1 MHKFSK
7 FLVFALIIF
16 ALCVV
21 TFTMCSP
28 EPNPACEADNLLLV
42 ESAFPGDGW
51 QELGSRDVRGA
62 PSPLGIERA
71 GTSFST
77 LRQGVAI
84 QDFYRFASESEARKS
99 YDDLR
104 VSWFNLAPKGSVY
117 SLPEELS
124 DIKLGADEYRLG
136 CYVDMIETCRFV
148 GLYQTYVVEFKA
160 DMPALTYD
168 YLTDLLEQIDQSM
181 LRCVDNSPS

>member
-1 MHKFSK
+1 M
-7 FLVFALIIF
+7 LIIF

-28 EPNPACEADNLLLV
+28 EPKPEPKPACEADNLLLKK
-42 ESAFPGDGW
+42 SAFPNNW
-51 QELGSRDVRGA
+51 QETGLRDVGDA
-62 PSPLGIERA
+62 PARLGIEKA

-77 LRQGVAI
+77 TRQGGAV
-84 QDFYRFASESEARKS
+84 QHFYRFASESEARKG
-99 YDDLR
+99 YEDLR

-124 DIKLGADEYRLG
+124 EIKLGADEYRLG
-136 CYVDMIETCRFV
+136 CSVGMIETCRFV
-148 GLYQTYVVEFKA
+148 GLYQTYVVEFSV

-168 YLTDLLEQIDQSM
+168 YLIDLLEQIDQSM
-181 LRCVDNSPS
+181 LRCIGN